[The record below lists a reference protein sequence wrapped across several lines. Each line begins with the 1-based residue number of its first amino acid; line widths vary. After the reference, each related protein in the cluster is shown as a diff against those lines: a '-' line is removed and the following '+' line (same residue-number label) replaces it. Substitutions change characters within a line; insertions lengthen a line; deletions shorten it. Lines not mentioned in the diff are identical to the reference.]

1 MPQIEV
7 TFDIDA
13 NGIVNVSAKDTATG
27 KEQAMTITG
36 GTALPREEIDRM
48 MKEAEAAAAS
58 EHKRREEAEARNQAD
73 NAIYAVE
80 KSLKEAG
87 DKVSAD
93 DKQNI
98 ESKLETAREALK
110 AGDVDK
116 VKKATEELL
125 EASHQLAQHA
135 YAQAQDSQATAAGGP
150 AAGAGG
156 AGEQG
161 AAQPDDVVEGEVVDE
176 GESA

>member
-1 MPQIEV
+1 MPQIDV
-7 TFDIDA
+7 SFDIDA
-13 NGIVNVSAKDTATG
+13 NGIVQVAAKDTATG

-48 MKEAEAAAAS
+48 MKEAEAHAGA
-58 EHKRREEAEARNQAD
+58 ERKRREEAEARNQAD

-80 KSLKEAG
+80 RSLSEAG

-98 ESKLETAREALK
+98 ESKLETAKEALK

-135 YAQAQDSQATAAGGP
+135 YAQAQAT
-150 AAGAGG
+150 GAEG

-161 AAQPDDVVEGEVVDE
+161 ATKTEDDVVEGEVVDE
-176 GESA
+176 GEGA

>member
-1 MPQIEV
+1 MIK
-7 TFDIDA
+7 DA
-13 NGIVNVSAKDTATG
+13 ESHASA
-27 KEQAMTITG
+27 
-36 GTALPREEIDRM
+36 
-48 MKEAEAAAAS
+48 

-98 ESKLETAREALK
+98 ESKLETARDALK
-110 AGDVDK
+110 GGDVDK

-135 YAQAQDSQATAAGGP
+135 YAQAQAAEDQASG
-150 AAGAGG
+150 AAGAGD
-156 AGEQG
+156 QG
-161 AAQPDDVVEGEVVDE
+161 AAEADDVVEGEVVDE
-176 GESA
+176 GEGA